1 MLKKY
6 EILTIIVLCTIC
18 FGQSYSVPYAEFI
31 ETSKRSI
38 LPIVCID
45 GMNSMQGTG
54 IQLGHED
61 LRFILTCEH
70 VIAYK
75 DSTQK
80 TVGYFKNIFINMANH
95 DSTTTLVR
103 LKIDYTD
110 EKNDFALLSI
120 AYTQDNK
127 KLISKITGQYIQK
140 SVWLNDDSYSEGDYI
155 FYTGYPMLKEIT
167 KKNYP
172 ISRTGIIA
180 QKIENNNTFLIDGFA
195 QHGYSGSP
203 VFLVK
208 DYLDRSP
215 AIWQI
220 KLIGITASYPSEFA
234 NVIEQ
239 VGFRG
244 TNKKV
249 ILNPGFTN
257 VIKMEVIIKAI
268 EKTYN
273 LKY

>member
-1 MLKKY
+1 MLK
-6 EILTIIVLCTIC
+6 EFITITLITICATC
-18 FGQSYSVPYAEFI
+18 FGQSFSVPYADFI

-45 GMNSMQGTG
+45 NLNSMQGTG
-54 IQLGHED
+54 IQLGHEN

-70 VIAYK
+70 VISYK

-80 TVGYFKNIFINMANH
+80 TVGYFENIFINMANQ

-120 AYTQDNK
+120 ANTQDNNK
-127 KLISKITGQYIQK
+127 IISKITGQYIQK

-167 KKNYP
+167 RKNYP

-180 QKIENNNTFLIDGFA
+180 QKIENKNTILIDGFA

-208 DYLDRSP
+208 DYLDRIP
-215 AIWQI
+215 AVWQL

-239 VGFRG
+239 VGFRD
-244 TNKKV
+244 TNQKV

-257 VIKMEVIIKAI
+257 VIKMDVIIKAI